1 MIRTLIKN
9 AMLLCGACLFR
20 NTKSKLLYYHDVFA
34 SAQYT
39 DMGTPLTLFQQHVR
53 MIREQGFKIVPRISE
68 AEREVALL
76 LDDGFRGIY
85 DVRDYLQRENICPT
99 VFLAVSLIGKDG
111 YLNKEEIKEL
121 QGQGFIFQC
130 HAWSHEDLTTFTDEE
145 LKRELGESKAYL
157 EDLLGK
163 EVDEICLPIGYF
175 SDHLIEEI
183 KKYGYTRVY
192 SSIPGNYFEPVVG
205 GMTARNLVQFASPRQ
220 VKYMLFGG
228 NWLIKKRYERM
239 HHKM

>member
-1 MIRTLIKN
+1 
-9 AMLLCGACLFR
+9 MLLCGACLFR

-34 SAQYT
+34 EDQYT
-39 DMGTPLTLFQQHVR
+39 DMGTPLDLFQQHVM
-53 MIREQGFKIVPRISE
+53 MIRKQGFKIVPRISE

-76 LDDGFRGIY
+76 FDDGFRGIY

-99 VFLAVSLIGKDG
+99 VFLAVSLIGKEG

-175 SDHLIEEI
+175 SDHLLEEI
-183 KKYGYTRVY
+183 KKYGYKRVY

-228 NWLIKKRYERM
+228 NRLIKKRYERM